1 MLNWLNFGWSRWDS
15 AMVTRRNH
23 NFVPFWIKASG
34 RWMKRDE
41 FFPKF
46 WKLWVCMFVVMWCF
60 FQEISEKHE
69 ESIGVGRREF
79 QITHSTNSLI
89 RRLVR
94 ELLFKRSNGS
104 FQLETEENGTV
115 ESWQQSEDANSTFA
129 QNDECGMCRWWFSTE
144 VAMYKLQ
151 TKDYRFVSKFQSL
164 MSEVRCDD
172 VAREFLGSKIG
183 VKRSKKN
190 CDFCVGIA
198 AVLSRC
204 TTLKTLTAWKEMT
217 GSVNASTILST
228 K

>member
-115 ESWQQSEDANSTFA
+115 ESWQQSEDANSTSKEWWMMMNVECVDDDSA
-129 QNDECGMCRWWFSTE
+129 QKLQCTN
-144 VAMYKLQ
+144 YKLK
-151 TKDYRFVSKFQSL
+151 TTDLSQSFRVWCL
-164 MSEVRCDD
+164 KLGATMSPESSLVRK
-172 VAREFLGSKIG
+172 L
-183 VKRSKKN
+183 
-190 CDFCVGIA
+190 
-198 AVLSRC
+198 
-204 TTLKTLTAWKEMT
+204 AWKDQKKT
-217 GSVNASTILST
+217 VISV
-228 K
+228 